1 MALRCRMPLPRFAV
15 ALPVMTAALVIVVT
29 QVGCGGSDRTDGP
42 SAEVDRSQAAG
53 RELNATATGGSV
65 EARRAALLNRIRSSD
80 PQKATI
86 ERAVIN
92 EKNELGLILSR
103 QTNMDDV
110 PRLMKAMLTQM
121 AEDFPNQDLTVIAY
135 TPTEPPR
142 TIGTARLDASTRDM
156 TYHPAK

>member
-1 MALRCRMPLPRFAV
+1 MPLPRFV
-15 ALPVMTAALVIVVT
+15 FSLPAMTAALIVTLT
-29 QVGCGGSDRTDGP
+29 QVGCGESDRTEAP
-42 SAEVDRSQAAG
+42 TAERDTSQRAG
-53 RELNATATGGSV
+53 REMRAESPGGSV

-92 EKNELGLILSR
+92 ENNELGLILSR

-121 AEDFPNQDLTVIAY
+121 AEEFPHQDLTVIAY

-142 TIGTARLDASTRDM
+142 TIGTARLNASTRDM
-156 TYHPAK
+156 TYHPAR